1 MDPEQAPAEQPS
13 PAFSLAGALHG
24 VRTLLFGPCT
34 GPNPGAHTT
43 CARLE
48 RAERQVEAI
57 EDRFQS
63 YRLEMQNLVTQ
74 VEDTL
79 ELATKRA
86 GRARA
91 AESRANKDG
100 DAGNGAPDLE
110 SDPEG
115 YRAALNRGGMGG

>member
-34 GPNPGAHTT
+34 GPTPGKHTT
-43 CARLE
+43 CPRLE
-48 RAERQVEAI
+48 QLQHQVEMI

-63 YRLEMQNLVTQ
+63 YRLEMSNLVSQ

-79 ELATKRA
+79 ELATKRH

-91 AESRANKDG
+91 AESRANKEVPD
-100 DAGNGAPDLE
+100 DGAPDLA
-110 SDPEG
+110 SDPEA